1 MSEIP
6 AKLLSPQQ
14 TAIMQHLVNGL
25 TVKEVASVMN
35 LATATVRKHVNKA
48 RRKLNAKTH
57 THAIAL
63 AVASRSVV
71 VDLEPIEI
79 GKG

>member
-6 AKLLSPQQ
+6 VKLLSPQQ

-25 TVKEVASVMN
+25 TVKEVASVMH

-48 RRKLNAKTH
+48 RRKLDAKTH
-57 THAIAL
+57 DHAIAL
-63 AVASRSVV
+63 AVAYGEVV
-71 VDLEPIEI
+71 VIIETKKDI
-79 GKG
+79 L